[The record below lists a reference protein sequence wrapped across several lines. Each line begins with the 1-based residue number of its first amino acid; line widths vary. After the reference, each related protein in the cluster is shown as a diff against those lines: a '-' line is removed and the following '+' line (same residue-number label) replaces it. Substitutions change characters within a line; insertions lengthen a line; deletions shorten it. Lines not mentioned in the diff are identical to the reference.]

1 MKSLDLKSFYA
12 QSLGISSPWKVTD
25 VIFDGEHRVV
35 TVFVEC
41 ASGVAWADP
50 ETGERAEI
58 KDWQERTWRHLDTC
72 QFQTIVMARVP
83 RLLLKNGKSIT
94 ASVPWAQRGARVT
107 RALESHAIGALLNCR
122 TVRAASRLTG
132 LGEDQLD
139 GIMARAVRDGL
150 ARRATPAPTLM
161 GIDEPERSGD
171 RLPQAA
177 RRVSAAN
184 HKAVRKGHCYASLLI
199 DLNGGGVIDMVEGRT
214 TEAATALLEVLPPSS
229 RTGVKAVAMDMSSA
243 YVSAAQA
250 VLPGAVIVFDAFHV
264 ASHLNKAVDTVRRQ
278 EHARLR
284 RSGDDTLKGTK
295 YQWLRTYADLRRQ
308 EAQDFRRLL
317 RQDLRTAGAWALK
330 ENFRRIWSYRSVAGA
345 MRFAHD
351 WAEAV
356 AHAGLR
362 PMIRAAETV
371 KRHLWG
377 IVSFVEH
384 PITNAATE
392 GVNSMIQSLRHSARG
407 LPNFASLRTR
417 VLFHLGRL
425 QLTPS

>member
-12 QSLGISSPWKVTD
+12 QSLGIATPWKVTD
-25 VIFDGEHRVV
+25 VVFDGEQKVV

-41 ASGVAWADP
+41 VSRVAWADP
-50 ETGERAEI
+50 ATCERAKI

-72 QFQTIVMARVP
+72 QFQAIVTARVP
-83 RLLLKNGKSIT
+83 RLLLKNGKSII
-94 ASVPWAQRGARVT
+94 ASVPWAQRSARVT
-107 RALESHAIGALLNCR
+107 RALESLAIDALLNCR
-122 TVRAASRLTG
+122 TVRTASRLTG

-139 GIMARAVRDGL
+139 EIMARAVRDGL
-150 ARRATPAPTLM
+150 ERHATLVPTLL

-171 RLPQAA
+171 RLP
-177 RRVSAAN
+177 
-184 HKAVRKGHCYASLLI
+184 
-199 DLNGGGVIDMVEGRT
+199 
-214 TEAATALLEVLPPSS
+214 PSS
-229 RTGVKAVAMDMSSA
+229 RRSVKAMDISSA
-243 YVSAAQA
+243 CVSAAQA
-250 VLPGAVIVFDAFHV
+250 VLPEAVIVFDSFHV
-264 ASHLNKAVDTVRRQ
+264 ANHLNKAADTVRRQ

-284 RSGDDTLKGTK
+284 RSGDDTLKGTR

-308 EAQDFRRLL
+308 EARDFRRLL
-317 RQDLRTAGAWALK
+317 RQDLRTAKAWALK

-351 WAEAV
+351 WAGAV

-362 PMIRAAETV
+362 PMIKAAETV

-377 IVSFVEH
+377 IAGFVTH

-407 LPNFASLRTR
+407 LPN
-417 VLFHLGRL
+417 
-425 QLTPS
+425 

>member
-25 VIFDGEHRVV
+25 VIFDGEHRIV

-72 QFQTIVMARVP
+72 QFQTIVTARVP

-94 ASVPWAQRGARVT
+94 ASVPWAQRSARVT
-107 RALESHAIGALLNCR
+107 RALESHAIDALLNCR

-139 GIMARAVRDGL
+139 GIMVRAVRDGL
-150 ARRATPAPTLM
+150 ARRATPAPTLL
-161 GIDEPERSGD
+161 GIDD
-171 RLPQAA
+171 
-177 RRVSAAN
+177 
-184 HKAVRKGHCYASLLI
+184 KAVRKGHCYASLLI

-317 RQDLRTAGAWALK
+317 RRDLRTARAWALK

-362 PMIRAAETV
+362 PMIKAAETV

-392 GVNSMIQSLRHSARG
+392 GVNSMIESLRHSARG
-407 LPNFASLRTR
+407 LPNFASLRIR

>member
-72 QFQTIVMARVP
+72 QFQTIVTARVP

-94 ASVPWAQRGARVT
+94 ASVPWAQRSARVT
-107 RALESHAIGALLNCR
+107 RALESHAIDALLNCR

-150 ARRATPAPTLM
+150 ARRATPAPTLL
-161 GIDEPERSGD
+161 GIDD
-171 RLPQAA
+171 
-177 RRVSAAN
+177 
-184 HKAVRKGHCYASLLI
+184 KAVRKGHCYASLLI

-317 RQDLRTAGAWALK
+317 RQDLRTARAWALK

-362 PMIRAAETV
+362 PMIKAAETV

-392 GVNSMIQSLRHSARG
+392 GVNSMIESLRHSARG
-407 LPNFASLRTR
+407 LPNFASLRIR